1 MRGRTL
7 LIVDD
12 EPWIRHKLTHRFDW
26 KRFGIDRLLEAEDG
40 EKALAVMRDQR
51 VDIVLT
57 DMDMPFMDGADMMQ
71 VIRAEFPRVH
81 VVALSGYSDFETV
94 HGALVGGAVDY
105 LLKPVKEAE
114 LYAVMEKL
122 TGDADDGNEL
132 PDDVPH
138 RVKAFIDAHFSE
150 DLSLPMLSEC
160 FNISQSYLSRS
171 FKRAFDL
178 NLTAYVTARRV
189 EAARQLLDEGRLSI
203 AQVAAAVGYSDYAY
217 FSNLFRRECG
227 CSPRDYQKRQRSG

>member
-12 EPWIRHKLTHRFDW
+12 EPWIRHKLVHRFDW
-26 KRFGIDRLLEAEDG
+26 KRFGIDCLLEAEDG
-40 EKALAVMRDQR
+40 EKALETMRAR
-51 VDIVLT
+51 SVDIVLT

-81 VVALSGYSDFETV
+81 VVVLSGYSDFGTV

-105 LLKPVKEAE
+105 LLKPVREAE

-122 TGDADDGNEL
+122 TAGGDGGDEP
-132 PDDVPH
+132 PDDVLH
-138 RVKAFIDAHFSE
+138 QVRAYIDAHYAE
-150 DLSLPMLSEC
+150 DLSLPALSER

-178 NLTAYVTARRV
+178 NLTACITARRM

-203 AQVAAAVGYSDYAY
+203 AQVAASVGYSDYAY
-217 FSNLFRRECG
+217 FSNLFHRTCG
-227 CSPRDYQKRQRSG
+227 CSPRDYQKRRRGG

>member
-1 MRGRTL
+1 MRRRTL

-12 EPWIRHKLTHRFDW
+12 EPWIRHKLIHRFDW
-26 KRFGIDRLLEAEDG
+26 KRFGIERLLEAEDG
-40 EKALAVMRDQR
+40 EKALQLMRSLP
-51 VDIVLT
+51 VDIVFT
-57 DMDMPFMDGADMMQ
+57 DMNMPFMDGADMMQ

-81 VVALSGYSDFETV
+81 VVVLSGYSDFETV

-122 TGDADDGNEL
+122 TGGAEDGIEP

-138 RVKAFIDAHFSE
+138 RVKTFIDAHYAE
-150 DLSLPMLSEC
+150 DMSLPMLSER

-203 AQVAAAVGYSDYAY
+203 TQVAAEVGYSDYAY
-217 FSNLFRRECG
+217 FSNLFHRECG
-227 CSPRDYQKRQRSG
+227 CSPRDYQKRQRNG